1 MFGRLKREM
10 RFPLRSIRK
19 SSGDWEIMKKNE
31 VRFRIEEI
39 GIIPAVRLS
48 SAEDALFAVEAV
60 ASGGIPIVEV
70 TITVPGALE
79 VIENLAHNRPEVIA
93 GAGTVLDIEA
103 ARRCLGAGAKFLTST
118 GLDLEMVDFAVK
130 QEVVVFPGVL
140 TPTEVIMASKAG
152 ADFVKIFPCS
162 QLGGPAYIKALKAP
176 FPQVPLIA
184 SGGVNQRTAADF
196 IVAGA
201 VAVGIGGDL
210 IQPDAIKCRERD
222 WIRELAHRFVHI
234 VRDARGAK

>member
-1 MFGRLKREM
+1 
-10 RFPLRSIRK
+10 
-19 SSGDWEIMKKNE
+19 MKKNE
-31 VRFRIEEI
+31 VRFRIDEI

-48 SAEDALFAVEAV
+48 SAEDAFFAVEAV

-70 TITVPGALE
+70 TMTVPGALE
-79 VIENLAHNRPEVIA
+79 VIENLAHNRPEVIV

-103 ARRCLGAGAKFLTST
+103 ARRCLGAGAMFLTST

-162 QLGGPAYIKALKAP
+162 QLGGAAYIKALKAP

-184 SGGVNQRTAADF
+184 SGGVNQRTAGDF

-210 IQPDAIKCRERD
+210 IQPDAIKCRESD

-234 VRDARGAK
+234 VRDARGASEKR